1 MATAGTAMA
10 ATTAVTTQVASA
22 PAVYPGATG
31 QSISDYAIDFANS
44 FGIGDTFTVKIGG
57 GDCSVTNKAIG
68 FSAAPTVS
76 VSDASTL
83 AFGSIAGAPA
93 DTKPTITS
101 ALSSSAGACSVA
113 GVKDT
118 LTFTFT
124 NSSTGTATDHYQVTL
139 SNQKADVGSA
149 VAAGGTVTETA
160 NANTADDVADVLDTK
175 VTVSAV
181 TPGGI
186 NSTVTLGDITA
197 ADVTTKAKI
206 DGTKLVFT
214 LTNGTWVGAGKL
226 TGPSALTYDNGVIAG
241 NVLTYTSTAGS
252 VPTALNSY
260 KLSGATAKFS
270 SADDV
275 SVNVTDATPATV
287 GGDQQVGVAA
297 DITHIGGVDRYAT
310 AASIYHNEFSGNNVA
325 VLADGANFPDA
336 LSANVLASDNST
348 GILLTDPNTLP
359 GATIQELKADPI
371 DTVYIVGGPAAVSTA
386 IETQIGAMH
395 VQNNPGSALINVI
408 RVQGADRYATNNA
421 VNLTTFT
428 GTQPFAVIASGT
440 SFADALAV
448 GPLVWD
454 NTWPLVLTD
463 PATLVASA
471 QSTLVNLGVTHVV
484 ILGGPAA
491 VSPAVESAIKALGIT
506 IDYRVAGADRTQTAA
521 QIATWAV
528 DGLPKTATYAA
539 LSDLG
544 WDLSAVDIA
553 RGDNF
558 ADALAAGPFGG
569 SEGMLTLLTGNP
581 SILGAGI
588 PSVFKGQAG
597 NVDQVNSLGLA
608 AAVTPA
614 TVLAA
619 VLSLG

>member
-10 ATTAVTTQVASA
+10 APIAVTGQVAGA
-22 PAVYPGATG
+22 PAVYPGATA
-31 QSISDYAIDFANS
+31 QPISDYTLDFANA
-44 FGIGDTFTVKIGG
+44 FGIGDTITVALAG
-57 GDCSVTNKAIG
+57 GDCSITNKAIG
-68 FSAAPTVS
+68 FSAAPTVT
-76 VSDASTL
+76 VSGPSTL
-83 AFGSIAGAPA
+83 AFGSVAGDPA
-93 DTKPTITS
+93 DTTPTVTS
-101 ALSSSAGACSVA
+101 ALSSSPGACATA

-124 NSSTGTATDHYQVTL
+124 NSSTGTAGNHFQIKL
-139 SNQKADVGSA
+139 SGQKADVGSA
-149 VAAGGTVTETA
+149 VAAGTAVTENGDTVA
-160 NANTADDVADVLDTK
+160 NVLDTK
-175 VTVSAV
+175 VSVSAV
-181 TPGGI
+181 TPGGLGT
-186 NSTVTLGDITA
+186 TVTLGDITA

-226 TGPSALTYDNGVIAG
+226 TGPSALTYDAGTIAS

-260 KLSGATAKFS
+260 KLSGATAQFS
-270 SADDV
+270 SANDV
-275 SVNVTDATPATV
+275 TVNVKDNGGATI

-310 AASIYHNEFSGNNVA
+310 AAGIYHNEFSGNNTA

-336 LSANVLASDNST
+336 LSANVIASDNGT

-359 GATIQELKADPI
+359 GATVQELKADPI
-371 DTVYIVGGPAAVSTA
+371 STVYIVGGPAAVSTA

-395 VQNNPGSALINVI
+395 IQNNPASALINVI

-428 GTQPFAVIASGT
+428 GTQSFAVVASGT

-448 GPLVWD
+448 GPLVWN

-463 PATLVASA
+463 PASLVASA

-484 ILGGPAA
+484 IVGGTSA
-491 VSPAVESAIKALGIT
+491 VSPAVETAIKALGIT

-528 DGLPKTATYAA
+528 SGLPKTATYAA

-544 WDLSAVDIA
+544 WNLSEVNIA

-558 ADALAAGPFGG
+558 ADALAAGPLGG
-569 SEGMLTLLTGNP
+569 NEGMLTLLTGNP
-581 SILGAGI
+581 TTLGAGI
-588 PSVFKGQAG
+588 PSVFAGQAG